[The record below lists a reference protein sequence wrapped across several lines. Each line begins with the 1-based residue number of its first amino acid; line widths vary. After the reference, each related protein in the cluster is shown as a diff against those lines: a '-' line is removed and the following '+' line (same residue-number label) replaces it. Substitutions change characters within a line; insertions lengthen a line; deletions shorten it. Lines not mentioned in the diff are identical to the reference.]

1 VKEDVMDFVKL
12 SDEQR
17 AFFDAEGYL
26 VVEDV
31 LGAEEIVRLT
41 DACDAMMASYDDK
54 GRAYK
59 QFRDG
64 IVEAPVFRS
73 LIAHSGTVPLVI
85 QLLSPDI
92 HLQNTAIIYKDPED
106 AETTEPMRSWH
117 RDIGI
122 TQEIGHAYQPRV
134 GIKVCYCLT
143 DFPGPDSGITRF
155 ARRSHVLNEPLGIPR
170 GEVDPPEVVQ
180 PVCKAGDALFFE
192 NRIFHTKSPN
202 LSDRTSR
209 VVIFGY
215 SYSWI
220 RNGFYLGNLDDDVI
234 ADLSDIEKQ
243 LLDVPLSDNPNLSA
257 RPNTYPL
264 TDWAEEHGVTPEQVP
279 WTVEV

>member
-1 VKEDVMDFVKL
+1 MDFVKL

-17 AFFDAEGYL
+17 EFFDAEGYL
-26 VVEDV
+26 VVENV
-31 LGAEEIVRLT
+31 LGAEEIARLT
-41 DACDAMMASYDDK
+41 KACDEMMAIYDDK

-64 IVEAPVFRS
+64 IVEKPVFRS

-143 DFPGPDSGITRF
+143 DFPGSDSGITRF
-155 ARRSHVLNEPLGIPR
+155 ARRSHVLNEPLGIPK
-170 GEVDPPEVVQ
+170 GEVDPPRGGA
-180 PVCKAGDALFFE
+180 AG
-192 NRIFHTKSPN
+192 
-202 LSDRTSR
+202 
-209 VVIFGY
+209 V
-215 SYSWI
+215 
-220 RNGFYLGNLDDDVI
+220 
-234 ADLSDIEKQ
+234 
-243 LLDVPLSDNPNLSA
+243 
-257 RPNTYPL
+257 
-264 TDWAEEHGVTPEQVP
+264 
-279 WTVEV
+279 